1 MKPFPRDFEPDE
13 SEFLS
18 LLDGPPFG
26 ACRSEHCP
34 PAAMIQALLA
44 GALPDQDAAALRHHL
59 SVCPAC
65 DTVRAALDDLRPEA
79 AEPGDIDGL
88 WKRIEPQLP
97 RARRF
102 PLAWV
107 WVPAAAAA
115 AVAFAVLGPSL
126 AAPEPF
132 TLAYQ
137 PPAPAA
143 PALPA
148 WQARR
153 FEKPPVRLPAGGL
166 LLWRGSGAEALP
178 ESTRE
183 IAHALAPYRQGDLD
197 ETGRRLAAIDNRY
210 PGSFE
215 IPFYHG
221 VCLLY
226 LNRPG
231 AVDLLARAR
240 DLGSESQ
247 SAEASWYL
255 ALAHLQDGSVSRA
268 RPLLNQLCG
277 AVSPHSD
284 SACGVLK
291 DLTRVRSTAI
301 GR

>member
-1 MKPFPRDFEPDE
+1 MKPLPRDFEPDE
-13 SEFLS
+13 SEFLHS
-18 LLDGPPFG
+18 LGGQPFG
-26 ACRSEHCP
+26 PCRSEHCP

-44 GALPDQDAAALRHHL
+44 GALPDQDAAALSHHL

-65 DTVRAALDDLRPEA
+65 DTVRAALDEMQPEA

-88 WKRIEPQLP
+88 WNRIEPQLP
-97 RARRF
+97 RTKR
-102 PLAWV
+102 LHWAWI

-115 AVAFAVLGPSL
+115 AFALAVLGPSL
-126 AAPEPF
+126 LAPEPL

-143 PALPA
+143 PSQPD
-148 WQARR
+148 WQAGA
-153 FEKPPVRLPAGGL
+153 FEKPPVRLPVGGL

-183 IAHALAPYRQGDLD
+183 IARALEPYRAGDLD
-197 ETGRRLAAIDNRY
+197 EAVRRLAALEDRF
-210 PGSFE
+210 PESFE
-215 IPFYHG
+215 IPFYRG

-226 LNRPG
+226 LNRAG
-231 AVDLLARAR
+231 AGELLVRAR
-240 DLGSESQ
+240 GLGTEAK

-268 RPLLNQLCG
+268 RPLLRQVCG
-277 AVSPHSD
+277 TVSPHAD
-284 SACGVLK
+284 SACGILRE
-291 DLTRVRSTAI
+291 LSGVRFTAA